1 MKQQSA
7 RPYWLLTMVLCGM
20 AASSIGVGINCVG
33 IFYTPVSDSLGILRG
48 SFAIHATLSQGAI
61 SVMALLLPRLMA
73 RFHYKAL
80 LLVGVILAVFAT
92 GAMSFSSQLW
102 EFYLLG
108 ILRGL
113 GVGLFSTVP
122 ITMILTNWFHKSHG
136 LATSITLSFSG
147 LAGAVCSPLLTW
159 CITQFGWRHAYLI
172 MAAAMAIL
180 VVPALLSPIT
190 TGPQEKGLPPYG
202 GTLEQVKPKTVSQKR
217 PAFSYRTFCFLAMC
231 ALTLLHTSIAGIA
244 QHFTGFSESIG
255 QTAETG
261 AFMMSLAMVG
271 NICTKLV
278 IGVLSDRF
286 GPVKASVSMI
296 LLNAV
301 SLGLLLLASTWSSL
315 PLLLTAAFLY
325 GSVYSVGAV
334 GLSLLSRLF
343 FGAENYS
350 SAYSVIGLLVTMG
363 SAISQP
369 LIGYLY
375 DFTGSYLPMLFVA
388 LGIHVVDLVL
398 LTGAKKTYRK
408 EYHS

>member
-48 SFAIHATLSQGAI
+48 FFAIHATLSQGAI

-217 PAFSYRTFCFLAMC
+217 PPFSYRTFCFLAMC

-301 SLGLLLLASTWSSL
+301 SLGLLLLASAWSSL
-315 PLLLTAAFLY
+315 PLLLTACISLRICLFGGCRGTLVAEPVVFRSGKLFQCLFGY
-325 GSVYSVGAV
+325 RAAGHHGKRHFPALDR
-334 GLSLLSRLF
+334 LSLRLYRQLPAHALRSL
-343 FGAENYS
+343 GDPCGGLGS
-350 SAYSVIGLLVTMG
+350 SG
-363 SAISQP
+363 
-369 LIGYLY
+369 
-375 DFTGSYLPMLFVA
+375 
-388 LGIHVVDLVL
+388 
-398 LTGAKKTYRK
+398 RC
-408 EYHS
+408 